1 MRRDEQHRLYEEG
14 NIEAARA
21 YSRTDECLMSE
32 DIINIMDICQATG
45 NAHLLWLKRLL
56 GNHFEGIIANATYDV
71 QTH

>member
-1 MRRDEQHRLYEEG
+1 MSSAVFMRKSTLKL
-14 NIEAARA
+14 ALA

-32 DIINIMDICQATG
+32 DIISIMNICQATG

-56 GNHFEGIIANATYDV
+56 GNHFEGIIAHATYDV